1 LFTAIATISLGIGGF
16 SAATFDAASQ
26 LAFRRGIA
34 AALVLPDV
42 SYVVI
47 NSVADAG
54 TSGGRRLTQ
63 AAINVALAVYGDAST
78 SGTLLS
84 SLNALAA
91 NPDAIGSALASAG
104 LSVTVLSVSAPVVS
118 VLRSPPPPR
127 PPPPSPPPAVSDL
140 ANDIDALFSGNMTSI
155 GDSTAAVDAISA
167 GLASMSPAAASAAQ
181 GELLTQLSTM
191 NLTGN
196 GEGAASLV
204 LAVVTAAPGV
214 ILSVESQDAALT
226 ILQAVASGP
235 INVTGGAAQS
245 ITGAL
250 SAVASS
256 ASVSNPEALK
266 AVSGVIDNLAASQAS
281 ALLASMDLTPG
292 APPPEPAMTTSA
304 TIQTLV
310 QVDPPGSNRLSTQ
323 PLTAPGS
330 PSSFEPM
337 PAGLL
342 DGVTTPIVTQFYSLA
357 FDPNS
362 GGGNDS
368 AIATT
373 GLTRLA
379 FSAPGGAEIP
389 VADAVV
395 PIRFSLPKVDTGADG
410 QAVCSYW
417 DTVALAYATA
427 GCIGVPSPYPPEH
440 SVYFVD
446 GFTAANDTAL
456 ALAWNVSGPMV
467 DNGTCS
473 VALIDC
479 NEAAPRKIY
488 PDPRNPLA
496 VPAIACPPRDNS
508 SSATQ
513 PVLRVYFGTACPLWQ
528 PGNDYNCSWDA
539 LKQAFVGGGCE
550 AATGPTQCMCR
561 HVRCLL
567 VSAILPS
574 CADSSAPR
582 SSRTLR
588 LRACPRCRRARPA
601 TC

>member
-1 LFTAIATISLGIGGF
+1 
-16 SAATFDAASQ
+16 
-26 LAFRRGIA
+26 
-34 AALVLPDV
+34 
-42 SYVVI
+42 
-47 NSVADAG
+47 
-54 TSGGRRLTQ
+54 
-63 AAINVALAVYGDAST
+63 
-78 SGTLLS
+78 
-84 SLNALAA
+84 
-91 NPDAIGSALASAG
+91 
-104 LSVTVLSVSAPVVS
+104 
-118 VLRSPPPPR
+118 
-127 PPPPSPPPAVSDL
+127 
-140 ANDIDALFSGNMTSI
+140 MTSI

-214 ILSVESQDAALT
+214 ILSVESQDAALS

-310 QVDPPGSNRLSTQ
+310 QVDPPGSNRLMTQ

-330 PSSFEPM
+330 PSAFEPM

-342 DGVTTPIVTQFYSLA
+342 DGLTTPIVTQFYSLA

-362 GGGNDS
+362 AGGNDS

-427 GCIGVPSPYPPEH
+427 GCIGVPSPYPANH

-513 PVLRVYFGTACPLWQ
+513 PVLRVYYGTACPLWQ

-561 HVRCLL
+561 HVRSACLC
-567 VSAILPS
+567 LPS
-574 CADSSAPR
+574 CHLALTLLPHAAHGLCVCARAQGADVLGQRHAEPEPWRHFHETAVSVHR
-582 SSRTLR
+582 SR
-588 LRACPRCRRARPA
+588 LSVRLYEPWRADCRHHGPGREAQDAGCAAVSGVRLQRDARRRVDVVMRAGGARV
-601 TC
+601 CG